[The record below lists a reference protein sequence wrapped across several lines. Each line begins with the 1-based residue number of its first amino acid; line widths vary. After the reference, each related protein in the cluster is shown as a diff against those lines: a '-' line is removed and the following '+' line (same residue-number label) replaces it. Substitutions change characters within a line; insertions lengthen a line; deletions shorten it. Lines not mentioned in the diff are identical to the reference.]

1 MNVLGIS
8 CYFHDASATLVR
20 DGAIVAA
27 AEEERFTRKKHD
39 SRFPE
44 AAIRHC
50 LDAGGLDIA
59 QVDAVCFYEKP
70 LRKLERLLATGRTW
84 RGLSE
89 GSVAR
94 QLSLFLHERLFME
107 RVLAA
112 RLGYAGPVRY
122 CDHHLAHAACA
133 YFTSPFPAAALMT
146 VDAVGEW
153 ASTVQFVAEGNTIRR
168 LREIRYPH
176 SLGMLYSAVT
186 GFLGVKVNNDE
197 YKVMGLASYGQ
208 PTYMDQ
214 LARVFRQGPD
224 GSFRLNLGYFDFTHD
239 TRRMHS
245 RRFEELLGPPR
256 TPDAPLTRRHMD
268 LAASVQALT
277 EQAMVA
283 LAASLHEASGG
294 MDALCLAGGLAL
306 NCVANTRVLRESPF
320 TALHVPPAAAD
331 GGGSM
336 GAALYCYWHGRDEAR
351 PLAPHS
357 PLLGPAFGNEA
368 IEAALRAA
376 GLPFQRLDDEALL
389 RRTAELI
396 ARDQIVGW
404 FQGRMEFGPRALG
417 NRSILANATN
427 PAMKDIVN
435 SRIKFREDFRPFAPA
450 VLAERAGQ
458 WFDLDAPSPYMLLAP
473 QVRPGMDARIPA
485 VTHCDNSARV
495 QTVSPADN
503 PRLHRLITAFE
514 ALTGVPVVMNT
525 SFNIRGE
532 PIVCT
537 PQDACRCF
545 LKTDLDFLVM
555 GNYLADKGF

>member
-1 MNVLGIS
+1 MNILGVS

-39 SRFPE
+39 SRLPE
-44 AAIRHC
+44 EAIRYC
-50 LDAGGLDIA
+50 LREGGLDMG

-70 LRKLERLLATGRTW
+70 LRKLERLLATGRAR
-84 RGLSE
+84 RGDAAT
-89 GSVAR
+89 AR

-107 RVLAA
+107 RVLAD

-122 CDHHLAHAACA
+122 CDHHLSHAACA
-133 YFTSPFPAAALMT
+133 YFTSPFDSAALMT

-153 ASTVQFVAEGNTIRR
+153 ASTAQFVARGNTIRR

-186 GFLGVKVNNDE
+186 GFLGFKVNNDE
-197 YKVMGLASYGQ
+197 YKVMGLASYGR
-208 PTYMDQ
+208 PTYADR
-214 LARVFRQGPD
+214 LERVFRQGPD
-224 GSFRLNLGYFDFTHD
+224 GSFRLNLDFFSFTHD

-245 RRFEELLGPPR
+245 ERFAELFGPPR
-256 TPDAPLTRRHMD
+256 TPDGPLEQRHMD
-268 LAASVQALT
+268 IAASVQALT
-277 EQAMVA
+277 ERTMVA
-283 LAASLHEASGG
+283 LAASLHEVSGG
-294 MDALCLAGGLAL
+294 MQALCLAGGLAL
-306 NCVANTRVLRESPF
+306 NCVANTRVLRQSPF
-320 TALHVPPAAAD
+320 SALHVPPAAAD

-351 PLAPHS
+351 PREPHN
-357 PLLGPAFGNEA
+357 PLLGPAYDEQDMQ
-368 IEAALRAA
+368 AALHAA
-376 GLPFQRLDDEALL
+376 GLPFRRLDDETLF

-427 PAMKDIVN
+427 AAMKDIIN
-435 SRIKFREDFRPFAPA
+435 ARIKFREDFRPFAPA
-450 VLAERAGQ
+450 VLEERAAQ
-458 WFDLDAPSPYMLLAP
+458 WFDLDGPSPYMLLAP
-473 QVRPGMDARIPA
+473 QVLPGQGARIPA

-495 QTVSPADN
+495 QTVRAADN
-503 PRLHRLITAFE
+503 PRLHRLIAAFE
-514 ALTGVPVVMNT
+514 ALSGVPVVMNT
-525 SFNIRGE
+525 SFNVRGE
-532 PIVCT
+532 PIVCS
-537 PQDACRCF
+537 PQDACNCF

-555 GNYLADKGF
+555 GNFLVDKGF